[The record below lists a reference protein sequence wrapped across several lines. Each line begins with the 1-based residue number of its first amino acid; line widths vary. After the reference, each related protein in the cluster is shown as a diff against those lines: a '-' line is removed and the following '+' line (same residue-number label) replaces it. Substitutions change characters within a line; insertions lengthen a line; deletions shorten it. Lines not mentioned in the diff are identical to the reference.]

1 MYPTKTWLPRGIA
14 RPGLLGS
21 FRPAGDGSSELLAW
35 ELMASRTFKI
45 FVPNSHRSMIEIS
58 GVPCACNFGGT
69 EVALPG
75 SFLWGCGWS

>member
-1 MYPTKTWLPRGIA
+1 
-14 RPGLLGS
+14 
-21 FRPAGDGSSELLAW
+21 
-35 ELMASRTFKI
+35 MASRTFKI

-69 EVALPG
+69 KVALPG